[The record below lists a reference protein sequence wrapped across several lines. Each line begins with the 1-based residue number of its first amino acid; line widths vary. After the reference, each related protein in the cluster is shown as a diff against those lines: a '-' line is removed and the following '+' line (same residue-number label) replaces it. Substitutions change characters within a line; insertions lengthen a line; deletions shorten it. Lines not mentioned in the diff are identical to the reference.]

1 MGYTTSL
8 SLFLAIVLIGMRSL
22 FITTLTITLLG
33 GRGVVVA
40 QEANGDLEK
49 ERFFEQEI
57 RPLLVA
63 KCVRCHGSTAQKGG
77 LRLDSRARWVA
88 GGDTGPIVSLDD
100 PSTSR
105 VLAAINYRSLE
116 MPPDEKLTDQEISRL
131 TRWVGMGIPWPRAVG
146 GLRQGSQ
153 GFTAADRAYW
163 ALQPLREHIPLEH
176 DKQPFQNSIDSYV
189 QQRLRAAGQILAPT
203 ASRSVLL
210 RRLHYDLWGLPPTP
224 LELQQFEED
233 ERPDATAR
241 LVDHLLAQPYFGE
254 KWARHWLDLVRYA
267 ESDGYKQDA
276 LRPEAWRYRDYVIRA
291 MNGDKPYDRFV
302 LEQLAGDELEVA
314 DVDTLVA
321 TGFLRHWIYEYNQ
334 RDVITQ
340 WTTILNDITDV
351 TADVFL
357 GLGFSCARCHDH
369 KFDPI
374 LQVDYYRLQA
384 FFTPLL
390 PRDDLPFG
398 TDKELRAFQS
408 QRQSWD
414 LQTATL
420 RHRLAEIERP
430 VRWAAQQNSI
440 ARFPPRVRPMMLKT
454 MATRTPYETQITAL
468 ASRQIEANEGKLDI
482 AGQLGSELK
491 QEWTELQEQLTE
503 YQKTEPTPLPHAFT
517 VTDVGFHA
525 PPTRIPDDPNQ
536 TDILPGFLS
545 LLSPESA
552 QIPRL
557 RSNSATTGRRTAL
570 ARWITEE
577 TNPLTTRVI
586 ANRLWQYHFGRG
598 LVPNASDF
606 GQLGGSPSH
615 PALLDWLATE
625 LVHSAWSL
633 KHLHRKIVSSHT
645 YQQAAQISTATAS
658 SEIQQ
663 GEEVPYASFGS
674 KRLDAEQIR
683 DAMLF
688 VSGELVRP
696 FGGPSFEPSVPCR
709 SIYLLAKRNARDALL
724 STFDL
729 PDGFASVAQR
739 DVTTIPPQALFL
751 MNNSWSL
758 LRAEAFAERL
768 LSYHPAD
775 VDALVRDAY
784 RRAFSRPA
792 TEHEQIAAL
801 AFLRDGD
808 ELGDEAPPFVSKDA
822 IVDLCH
828 VLLNSNEFIYVD

>member
-1 MGYTTSL
+1 M
-8 SLFLAIVLIGMRSL
+8 LIGMRIF
-22 FITTLTITLLG
+22 FISTFTLTLLHG
-33 GRGVVVA
+33 LGVGAAQAVA
-40 QEANGDLEK
+40 AELE
-49 ERFFEQEI
+49 RNHFFEHEV

-63 KCVRCHGSTAQKGG
+63 KCVGCHGSTAEKGG
-77 LRLDSRARWVA
+77 LRLDSHASWLA
-88 GGDTGPIVSLDD
+88 GGDTGAIVSFEQ
-100 PSTSR
+100 PHTSR
-105 VLAAINYRSLE
+105 VLDAINYRSLQ
-116 MPPDEKLTDQEISRL
+116 MPPDDKLTDPEIEIL
-131 TRWVGMGIPWPRAVG
+131 TRWVGMGIPWPRDVG
-146 GLRQGSQ
+146 GLRQASE
-153 GFTAADRAYW
+153 GFTSADRSYW
-163 ALQPLREHIPLEH
+163 ALQPLADHNSEEP
-176 DKQPFQNSIDSYV
+176 DNGPFHNSIDSYI
-189 QQRLRAAGQILAPT
+189 QQRLRSAGQTPT
-203 ASRSVLL
+203 PAASRSVLL
-210 RRLHYDLWGLPPTP
+210 RRLYYDLWGLPPGP
-224 LELQQFEED
+224 LELAEFEKD
-233 ERPDATAR
+233 GRPDATGR
-241 LVDHLLAQPYFGE
+241 LVDRLLSQPYFGE
-254 KWARHWLDLVRYA
+254 KWARHWLDLVRYS

-291 MNGDKPYDRFV
+291 MNADKPYDRFV
-302 LEQLAGDELEVA
+302 LEQLAGDELEFA
-314 DVDTLVA
+314 GPDGLVA
-321 TGFLRHWIYEYNQ
+321 TSFLRHWIYEYNQ

-340 WTTILNDITDV
+340 WRTILNDITDV

-398 TDKELRAFQS
+398 TGEELQEFDSKR
-408 QRQSWD
+408 QRWVT
-414 LQTATL
+414 QTATL

-430 VRWAAQQNSI
+430 IRLVAEQESI
-440 ARFPPRVRPMMLKT
+440 ARFPPRVRPMLLKP
-454 MATRTPYETQITAL
+454 ATSRTPYETQIAAL
-468 ASRQIEANEGKLDI
+468 AYRQIEANEGELDI
-482 AGQLGSELK
+482 ESQLAPELK
-491 QEWTELQEQLTE
+491 QEWITLRDQLAE
-503 YQKTEPTPLPHAFT
+503 YDHAKPRPLPPAFT
-517 VTDVGFHA
+517 VTDVGLHA
-525 PPTRIPDDPNQ
+525 PPTRIPEDPNQ

-552 QIPRL
+552 RIPRID
-557 RSNSATTGRRTAL
+557 SNSATTGRRTAL
-570 ARWITEE
+570 ARWIAEE

-645 YQQAAQISTATAS
+645 YQQATQISTATAS

-709 SIYLLAKRNARDALL
+709 SIYLRAKRNQRDALL

-739 DVTTIPPQALFL
+739 DVTTIPPQALFM

-768 LSYHPAD
+768 LSYHPGD
-775 VDALVRDAY
+775 LNALIRDAY
-784 RRAFSRPA
+784 ERAFSRPA
-792 TEHEQIAAL
+792 TENERIIAL
-801 AFLRDGD
+801 EFLRDGG
-808 ELGDEAPPFVSKDA
+808 EVGDAASPFVSKDTLL
-822 IVDLCH
+822 DFCH